1 MWKSFSTKLY
11 FLYGY
16 KISLI
21 CEKYERIVI
30 DTRDFTLQLYAKV
43 FIEALK
49 VFFQGWNW
57 SEIKS

>member
-1 MWKSFSTKLY
+1 MKIIFDQITLS
-11 FLYGY
+11 LYGY

-49 VFFQGWNW
+49 VVFQGWN
-57 SEIKS
+57 

>member
-1 MWKSFSTKLY
+1 MKIIFDQITLS
-11 FLYGY
+11 LYGY

-49 VFFQGWNW
+49 VVFQG
-57 SEIKS
+57 